1 MSDLIYMSG
10 YINVKDLATFL
21 LVCSHAYV
29 LALVRFEI
37 EFVDCDL
44 QLHESLCLLIQTIFF
59 CFADQSKKKPDIKIF
74 YTKTLQIDNRVL
86 KSGHRTFYNILH
98 KQDKMAYTVPRFDP
112 YIYLFAKQKNNEE
125 GKRDISSWR
134 GNVVEKKRRMIMK
147 RFLLEEMKKKR
158 RKGE

>member
-86 KSGHRTFYNILH
+86 KSGHRTFYI
-98 KQDKMAYTVPRFDP
+98 AYTRQNDLHSSAIRF
-112 YIYLFAKQKNNEE
+112 IHLFVCKAEE
-125 GKRDISSWR
+125 
-134 GNVVEKKRRMIMK
+134 
-147 RFLLEEMKKKR
+147 
-158 RKGE
+158 